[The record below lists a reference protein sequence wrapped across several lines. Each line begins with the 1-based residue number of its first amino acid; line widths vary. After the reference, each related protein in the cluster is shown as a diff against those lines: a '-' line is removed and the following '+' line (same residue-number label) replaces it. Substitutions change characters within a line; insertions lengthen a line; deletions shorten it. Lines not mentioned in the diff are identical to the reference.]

1 MKLSYFGL
9 AAVTLWS
16 ITAPVFAQD
25 DVDTLPSTR
34 HALHVMENT
43 TTVGHP
49 DLRYE
54 YRGME
59 DYAIGNYKNAM
70 CDFQASAWYADKVS
84 QLSIGLMYLNGQG
97 VQKDPV
103 KAYAWVALSAE
114 REYPQFE
121 KTRDGIWQQLNPDQ
135 QKQALALEQTLY
147 KQFGDVSA
155 KPREVRAIHDGW
167 MDMFGAG
174 VAPGFIGYSDMYIS
188 QGNATCESDDT
199 RVCTDFYSKWFWVP
213 KEYFGVRD
221 AMWKGTVTIGNL
233 QGVLSETPTVVRSKG
248 IGSQD

>member
-1 MKLSYFGL
+1 MKLHHVGFAAL
-9 AAVTLWS
+9 ALSS
-16 ITAPVFAQD
+16 IVVPVFAQD
-25 DVDTLPSTR
+25 SADKLPTPR

-59 DYAIGNYKNAM
+59 DYSIGNYKNAM
-70 CDFQASAWYADKVS
+70 YDFQASAWYADKVS
-84 QLSIGLMYLNGQG
+84 QVSVGLMYLNGQG
-97 VQKDPV
+97 VPKDPV

-114 REYPQFE
+114 REYPPFE
-121 KTRDGIWQQLNPDQ
+121 KTRDRIWQQLTSDQ

-147 KQFGDVSA
+147 KQFGDASA
-155 KPREVRAIHDGW
+155 KPREVRALHDSW
-167 MDMFGAG
+167 MDIFGLGAE
-174 VAPGFIGYSDMYIS
+174 PGFIGYSDMYIS
-188 QGNATCESDDT
+188 QGNANCESDDI

-221 AMWKGTVTIGNL
+221 AMWKGTVTVGNL
-233 QGVLSETPTVVRSKG
+233 QGVLKERPAAVQNNDN
-248 IGSQD
+248 GSRD